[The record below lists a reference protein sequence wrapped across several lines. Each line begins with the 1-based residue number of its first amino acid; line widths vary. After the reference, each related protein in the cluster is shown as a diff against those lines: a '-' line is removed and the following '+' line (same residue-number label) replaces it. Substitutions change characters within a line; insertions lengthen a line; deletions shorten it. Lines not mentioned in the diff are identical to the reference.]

1 MLTNWRVQH
10 GKLKGYFSQNFS
22 VEEDEI
28 TGMLLSTYKCM
39 QHFTLQGGENI
50 INYRVNRK
58 HA

>member
-10 GKLKGYFSQNFS
+10 GKLKGYFSRNFS

-39 QHFTLQGGENI
+39 QHFTLYGGGNM
-50 INYRVNRK
+50 INYRVN
-58 HA
+58 